1 MSPAASDSLHCTL
14 AVTAAVPF
22 KVKVQV
28 FRLLPPLEHAP
39 DQIASLPLLAVRVM
53 LVPEVKG
60 ACMELP
66 TATLIPAG
74 LDVTRSPLRPVAV
87 TVRTA
92 VVTGGAAGF
101 TVRGAILVR
110 PPAVAKMV
118 NPVDVA
124 TGAVGTEKDTLVS
137 PAGTVTV
144 IGTVAIG
151 LLLEIVAAN
160 PLGGAGL
167 VTARMASVEVPPV
180 TTLGNKPMLNSV
192 AGGGGGKTVTVATFE
207 ELL

>member
-1 MSPAASDSLHCTL
+1 L

-22 KVKVQV
+22 NVKVHV

-39 DQIASLPLLAVRVM
+39 DQIASLPLLTDRVM
-53 LVPEVKG
+53 LVPEVKD

-74 LDVTRSPLRPVAV
+74 LDVTRSPFRPVAV
-87 TVRTA
+87 TLRAA

-101 TVRGAILVR
+101 TVRGVSLVR

-118 NPVDVA
+118 RPVDVV
-124 TGAVGTEKDTLVS
+124 TTAVGTEKDTFVS

-144 IGTVAIG
+144 GGTVAIE
-151 LLLEIVAAN
+151 LLLDSDAVN
-160 PLGGAGL
+160 PPAGAGL
-167 VTARMASVEVPPV
+167 VNARIASVESPPV
-180 TTLGNKPMLNSV
+180 TTFGNKPMLESV
-192 AGGGGGKTVTVATFE
+192 AAGGGGKTVSVPAYE